1 MVADGYTRD
10 VGRETKT
17 SLRNLTTSELRR
29 RKGRAM
35 SMMKNKDVLSFGFD
49 EYLVV
54 PMELTS
60 ESRKNERN
68 ESCNKRLVE
77 FDEWQDETDAMLCG
91 DENERNMVRTRDLNV
106 CGRIY
111 IRICIKN
118 LSFLSITSS

>member
-1 MVADGYTRD
+1 
-10 VGRETKT
+10 
-17 SLRNLTTSELRR
+17 
-29 RKGRAM
+29 M
-35 SMMKNKDVLSFGFD
+35 SMMKNRDVLSFGFD

-91 DENERNMVRTRDLNV
+91 DENERNMVGVHCEVVWGEARRRRTPDFQPLLLQLEV
-106 CGRIY
+106 FKVAEGI
-111 IRICIKN
+111 
-118 LSFLSITSS
+118 L